1 MKILVACEESQVVCK
16 AFREKGH
23 EAFSCDIQ
31 SCSGGKPEW
40 HIVGDVLPLLNGNT
54 QFITQDG
61 VTHYI
66 VGNWD
71 MLIAHPPCTYLS
83 KVSAPI
89 LFDKEGNINLARYY
103 RGLEARFFFM
113 TLYNCS
119 IPKICIE
126 NPTPLSLFGLPYH
139 SQVIQP
145 YWFGHPYSKRTL
157 LWLKRLPPLFAT
169 LIEPEYESWC
179 KINRDSKIR
188 SKTFPGIAQAMA
200 EQWG

>member
-16 AFREKGH
+16 AFRERGH

-31 SCSGGKPEW
+31 RCSGGRPEW
-40 HIVGDVLPLLNGNT
+40 HIVGDVIPLLNGDV

-83 KVSAPI
+83 KAGACCYY
-89 LFDKEGNINLARYY
+89 DKSGNFNQERYVKGLA
-103 RGLEARFFFM
+103 AREFFM
-113 TLYNCS
+113 TLLNCD
-119 IPKICIE
+119 ILKICVE
-126 NPTPLSLFGLPYH
+126 NPVPLAMFGLPHH
-139 SQVIQP
+139 SQIIQP

-157 LWLKRLPPLFAT
+157 LWLKGLPPLFAT
-169 LIEPEYESWC
+169 LIEPEYESWTA
-179 KINRDSKIR
+179 IHSSAKIR
-188 SKTFPGIAQAMA
+188 SKTFTGIAAAMA
-200 EQWG
+200 HQWG

>member
-31 SCSGGKPEW
+31 RCSGGKPEW

-71 MLIAHPPCTYLS
+71 MLIAHPPCTYLC
-83 KVSAPI
+83 KA
-89 LFDKEGNINLARYY
+89 GACRYY
-103 RGLEARFFFM
+103 DKSGYIKLERFEKGLAAREFFM
-113 TLYNCS
+113 ALLNCD
-119 IPKICIE
+119 IPKICVE
-126 NPTPLSLFGLPYH
+126 NPVPMAMFGLPDH
-139 SQVIQP
+139 SQIIQP

-157 LWLKRLPPLFAT
+157 LWLKGLPPLFAT
-169 LIEPEYESWC
+169 LIEPEFESWTAVH
-179 KINRDSKIR
+179 SSAKIR
-188 SKTFPGIAQAMA
+188 SKTFTGIAAAMA

>member
-31 SCSGGKPEW
+31 RCSGGKPEW

-83 KVSAPI
+83 KVSAPC

-126 NPTPLSLFGLPYH
+126 NPTPLSLFGLPHH

-157 LWLKRLPPLFAT
+157 LWLKGLPPLFAT
-169 LIEPEYESWC
+169 LIEPEHESWVA
-179 KINRDSKIR
+179 INRDSIIR
-188 SKTFPGIAQAMA
+188 SKTFPGIAAAMA

>member
-16 AFREKGH
+16 AFRERGH

-31 SCSGGKPEW
+31 RCSGGCPEW
-40 HIVGDVLPLLNGNT
+40 HIVGDVILLLNGNK

-66 VGNWD
+66 DGNWD

-83 KVSAPI
+83 KAGAV
-89 LFDKEGNINLARYY
+89 RYY
-103 RGLEARFFFM
+103 DKSGNFNQERFEKGLAAREFFM
-113 TLYNCS
+113 TLLNCD
-119 IPKICIE
+119 IPKICVE
-126 NPTPLSLFGLPYH
+126 NPVPMAMFGLPHH
-139 SQVIQP
+139 SQIIQP

-157 LWLKRLPPLFAT
+157 LWLKGSPPLFAT

-179 KINRDSKIR
+179 AINWDSKIR
-188 SKTFPGIAQAMA
+188 SKTFPGIAFAMA